1 MALGEGAHMAGALC
15 HQLGDRVGVG
25 YSGGEADHRYT
36 IFRTPMVS
44 DAESR
49 EIAKGKL
56 PDGFCDPPSDKASR
70 PCYVYHAEGVRR
82 FPDGTVGP
90 ILLYVGKAWEPNAR
104 LKEHRREPDPAGEE
118 WRTLVWRYRTV
129 SQHAT
134 EKAALAA
141 ERDDIER
148 LGPYW
153 NVVHN
158 DGNELF
164 ESGEPVVLVPA
175 PTRKSR
181 RQDRRRP
188 VAAIDAAP
196 ELVDDGTVLEPT
208 GDYYGSE

>member
-1 MALGEGAHMAGALC
+1 
-15 HQLGDRVGVG
+15 
-25 YSGGEADHRYT
+25 
-36 IFRTPMVS
+36 
-44 DAESR
+44 
-49 EIAKGKL
+49 
-56 PDGFCDPPSDKASR
+56 
-70 PCYVYHAEGVRR
+70 
-82 FPDGTVGP
+82 
-90 ILLYVGKAWEPNAR
+90 
-104 LKEHRREPDPAGEE
+104 
-118 WRTLVWRYRTV
+118 LVWRYRTV

-164 ESGEPVVLVPA
+164 ESGEPMVLVPA